1 MGKIVYWNDTQI
13 KIDNPFV
20 ADRLPFYH
28 IEVAARTVRSGTSEI
43 WTTALSAFSTEFNSK
58 IGPTNNL
65 DFHMDP
71 KHFIGT
77 TGSSTV
83 VAAYVALTPH
93 AMGYIVLN
101 EAEALGLRVASFLN
115 QDHIIR
121 PNEESLG
128 YARCWRR
135 VAFWTA
141 T

>member
-1 MGKIVYWNDTQI
+1 
-13 KIDNPFV
+13 
-20 ADRLPFYH
+20 
-28 IEVAARTVRSGTSEI
+28 
-43 WTTALSAFSTEFNSK
+43 
-58 IGPTNNL
+58 
-65 DFHMDP
+65 MDP

-115 QDHIIR
+115 QDHIVFVPLKSR
-121 PNEESLG
+121 SG
-128 YARCWRR
+128 TRCWRR